1 MTLSGVNR
9 VPIILLGA
17 AGAGALL
24 WLAAA
29 HVDRSTT
36 GGYWT
41 AMGLVAAAGLA
52 FGLSQLRGTGGH
64 PPAMLLF
71 GFLPV
76 LIVAGW
82 VIVGMQPNSNWF
94 AHHVRSWSSDIGVG
108 DVVRSLG
115 TWVGVLAFGI
125 GATLAAAVEPFD
137 SRRRQ
142 LARPLRRDDEVPT
155 PQPPP
160 QPVPQPDPKPE
171 PEPVG
176 DETLVR

>member
-1 MTLSGVNR
+1 MTLSGLNR
-9 VPIILLGA
+9 VPLTLLGA

-36 GGYWT
+36 GGYW
-41 AMGLVAAAGLA
+41 AAYGLIAAAGLV
-52 FGLSQLRGTGGH
+52 FGLSQLRGGGGH
-64 PPAMLLF
+64 PPAMFLF

-94 AHHVRSWSSDIGVG
+94 ADHVRSWSRDIGVG

-115 TWVGVLAFGI
+115 TWLGVLAFGI
-125 GATLAAAVEPFD
+125 GATFAAAVEPIGA
-137 SRRRQ
+137 RRRRI
-142 LARPLRRDDEVPT
+142 ARDTEVKDLQPL
-155 PQPPP
+155 
-160 QPVPQPDPKPE
+160 PE
-171 PEPVG
+171 PGPEREPVG
-176 DETLVR
+176 EETLVR